1 MLWGR
6 FSVEGTVVMV
16 RNEKERMQPSQPSTS
31 LSAQDL
37 YPRQHLFKKKTYP
50 TPGFALVH
58 FDFNSSPFF
67 KKYKLLSDLCGKSHT
82 TLGIPGCLTPGVYK
96 KILLYNSLFI
106 SSRID

>member
-37 YPRQHLFKKKTYP
+37 YPRQHLFKKKRLTQLQ
-50 TPGFALVH
+50 ALPLCTLTSILHH
-58 FDFNSSPFF
+58 FLKIQTSVRSVWKITHNSGNTQ
-67 KKYKLLSDLCGKSHT
+67 LS
-82 TLGIPGCLTPGVYK
+82 
-96 KILLYNSLFI
+96 NSWSL
-106 SSRID
+106 

>member
-16 RNEKERMQPSQPSTS
+16 GNEKERMQPSQPSTS

-37 YPRQHLFKKKTYP
+37 YPGQHLFKKKTYP
-50 TPGFALVH
+50 IPGFALVH

-67 KKYKLLSDLCGKSHT
+67 KNTNFCQICVENHT
-82 TLGIPGCLTPGVYK
+82 QLWEYPAV
-96 KILLYNSLFI
+96 
-106 SSRID
+106 